1 VLVAHRPTRA
11 PWHYRAAAACDLL
24 ADGAMNEWWPIFI
37 VWSFTPRRAACDAE
51 QIPALHT
58 VKRKQWPRLFNCAAA
73 VLRPWRLRTRVGP
86 YAGGA
91 VNDNLKFGL
100 LVLAGLVGVI
110 YVESNAMNMT
120 MIDTV
125 RQLGA
130 DLLHRF
136 FY

>member
-1 VLVAHRPTRA
+1 
-11 PWHYRAAAACDLL
+11 
-24 ADGAMNEWWPIFI
+24 
-37 VWSFTPRRAACDAE
+37 
-51 QIPALHT
+51 
-58 VKRKQWPRLFNCAAA
+58 
-73 VLRPWRLRTRVGP
+73 
-86 YAGGA
+86 

-100 LVLAGLVGVI
+100 LVLAGLIGVI
-110 YVESNAMNMT
+110 YVESNAMNMS